1 MLRSSPKCGKKGF
14 RPEAVLESGLKDL
27 EEVKGLE
34 EDTNLIDR
42 DLLEKQNGTSED
54 EENTK
59 SSQAVQVFESSDPY
73 SLMLFLTSNFI
84 VTPSLMFII
93 IFTTF
98 ILSFSERYPS
108 SFILFKI
115 NFRCLCL
122 CDSNLHHLYP
132 PSQRG
137 EEKKDPFRVVG
148 GKLAFENEVPWQVII
163 ITVIFIMII
172 LKIIIFDI
180 MKIIISSSIFGHQ

>member
-59 SSQAVQVFESSDPY
+59 SSQPVEVLNHLP
-73 SLMLFLTSNFI
+73 LHHT
-84 VTPSLMFII
+84 
-93 IFTTF
+93 
-98 ILSFSERYPS
+98 
-108 SFILFKI
+108 SFIQHNAPFHCC
-115 NFRCLCL
+115 CLRAL
-122 CDSNLHHLYP
+122 
-132 PSQRG
+132 
-137 EEKKDPFRVVG
+137 
-148 GKLAFENEVPWQVII
+148 
-163 ITVIFIMII
+163 
-172 LKIIIFDI
+172 
-180 MKIIISSSIFGHQ
+180 